1 MGGARGFARAR
12 QGGRLRRELRRADL
26 LHRRRDVPA
35 PAGGRRACGARRGRW
50 LLRGVSAG
58 ARRGAAVMDIT
69 AGLIQGFAVA
79 LHPANL
85 LWCFVGV
92 LLGTVVGIMP
102 GLGPPATIAMLL
114 PLTALMNP
122 AGAIIMLAGIYYG
135 AKYGGSTTSILLN
148 VPGESASV
156 VTCIDGY
163 QLARKGRAGPALGIA
178 AIASFIAGTVG
189 VIGLMLIAPP
199 LARFALAFS
208 SPEYFALMALGLAMV
223 VLLAGRSLLKALLA
237 MLVGLWIAGIGTDPF
252 STTSRFT
259 FGRMELLSGIDFVV
273 VAIGVFALGEVLA
286 NMEAHEEPQALPVP
300 KGLRNLLPTMHDMR
314 DCRFAFVNGS
324 VIGFLIGVLPGAGST
339 IASFI
344 SYGVEKA
351 FSRRREQFG
360 TGVIEGVA
368 APEGA
373 NNSETGGAPVPLLT
387 LGIPGS
393 GTTAILLAALV
404 LWGFKP
410 GPLFI
415 PEHPALFWGL
425 VASMYIGNVM
435 LLILNLPLVPLFAQ
449 VLRMPVYVLYPL
461 ILGVSMVGVYSVSGS
476 LFDLLL
482 LMAFG
487 LLGYLMRKL
496 DYPSAPLILGL
507 ALGAG
512 MERALRQSLM
522 MSEGKL
528 SILVS
533 RPISAVMLSLAVLV
547 LLIPMFGKLN
557 AWRLKALEQG

>member
-1 MGGARGFARAR
+1 M
-12 QGGRLRRELRRADL
+12 
-26 LHRRRDVPA
+26 H
-35 PAGGRRACGARRGRW
+35 
-50 LLRGVSAG
+50 
-58 ARRGAAVMDIT
+58 
-69 AGLIQGFAVA
+69 GFAVA
-79 LHPANL
+79 LQPANL

-92 LLGTVVGIMP
+92 VLGTVVGILP

-114 PLTALMNP
+114 PLTFLMNP
-122 AGAIIMLAGIYYG
+122 GAAIIMLAGIYYG

-156 VTCIDGY
+156 VTCLDGFEM
-163 QLARKGRAGPALGIA
+163 ARKGRAGAALGIA

-189 VIGLMLIAPP
+189 VVGLMLVAPP
-199 LARFALAFS
+199 LAKVALAFS
-208 SPEYFALMALGLAMV
+208 APEYFGLMALGLAMV
-223 VLLAGRSLLKALLA
+223 VLLAGRSLVKALLA

-259 FGRMELLSGIDFVV
+259 FGQLELLSGVDFVV
-273 VAIGVFALGEVLA
+273 VAIGVFAIGEVLA
-286 NMEAHEEPQALPVP
+286 AMQGGDKAQALPVP
-300 KGLRNLLPTMHDMR
+300 KGLRNLLPTLQDLK

-324 VIGFLIGVLPGAGST
+324 VLGFLIGVLPGAGST

-351 FSRRREQFG
+351 VSRRREQFG
-360 TGVIEGVA
+360 QGVVEGVA

-373 NNSETGGAPVPLLT
+373 NNSETGGALVPLLT

-393 GTTAILLAALV
+393 GTTAVLLAALV

-415 PEHPALFWGL
+415 SENQALFWGL

-435 LLILNLPLVPLFAQ
+435 LLVLNLPLVPLFAQ
-449 VLRMPVYVLYPL
+449 VLRTPAFVLYPL
-461 ILGVSMVGVYSVSGS
+461 ILGISLVGVYSVSGS
-476 LFDLLL
+476 LFDLALL
-482 LMAFG
+482 VAFG

-496 DYPSAPLILGL
+496 DYPAAPLILGVV
-507 ALGAG
+507 LGGA

-522 MSEGKL
+522 MSQGDL
-528 SILVS
+528 SILAT
-533 RPISAVMLSLAVLV
+533 RPISAAMLSLALLI
-547 LLIPMFGKLN
+547 LLIPLFTKLN
-557 AWRLKALEQG
+557 AWRLQALEQ